1 MTGSPPGL
9 LDGVTN
15 NEPYLLRLSNRL
27 ATGLSELDSD
37 RRERHRQFLLS
48 QQLPDGGF
56 RGREG
61 DSDLYYTSFAVRGLS
76 MLGGLG
82 SGECERIG
90 QYVLACRSQALSVI
104 DLVSWLYTGLV
115 VQLAGGPDPLSG
127 ADEGFVEAV
136 AGSLE
141 STRTAD
147 GGYARTT
154 EGALG
159 STYHSFMVALAYELL
174 GMSVPDP
181 NRMIQF
187 IYDRQRD
194 DGGFVEIA
202 PMKRS
207 GTNPTAAAVALLVML
222 GGMDEELREDVGEFL
237 KVVRGDEGGF
247 LANTR
252 IPFSDGL
259 STFTGLLTVQDLE
272 LDGVLKNDRA
282 EAFVVEELE
291 FPTGGFRGAA
301 WDTDADVEYTFYGLG
316 TLALVSGS
324 REQSQLS

>member
-1 MTGSPPGL
+1 MTP
-9 LDGVTN
+9 D
-15 NEPYLLRLSNRL
+15 EPYLLRLSNRL
-27 ATGLSELDSD
+27 ATGLLSMAPE
-37 RRERHRQFLLS
+37 RRDRHRGFLLA

-82 SGECERIG
+82 EAECESIG
-90 QYVLACRSQALSVI
+90 RYVLACRSQELSVI
-104 DLVSWLYTGLV
+104 DLVSWLYSGLV
-115 VQLAGGPDPLSG
+115 VQLAGGPDPLAG
-127 ADEGFVEAV
+127 APETVVDEV
-136 AGSLE
+136 AESLE

-154 EGALG
+154 EGAAG

-174 GMSVPDP
+174 GRTVPEP

-187 IYDRQRD
+187 VYDRQRD
-194 DGGFVEIA
+194 DGGFVEIS

-222 GGMDEELREDVGEFL
+222 GGMDDELRDDVGEFL
-237 KVVRGDEGGF
+237 GIVKGDEGGF

-259 STFTGLLTVQDLE
+259 STFTELLTVKDLE
-272 LDGVLKNDRA
+272 LEGVLRPERA
-282 EAFVVEELE
+282 EAFIAGELE

-301 WDTDADVEYTFYGLG
+301 WDTQADVEYTFYGRG
-316 TLALVSGS
+316 TLALLC
-324 REQSQLS
+324 R

>member
-1 MTGSPPGL
+1 MTP
-9 LDGVTN
+9 D
-15 NEPYLLRLSNRL
+15 EPYLLRLSNRL
-27 ATGLSELDSD
+27 ATGLLSMAPE
-37 RRERHRQFLLS
+37 RRDRHRGFLLA

-82 SGECERIG
+82 EAECESIG
-90 QYVLACRSQALSVI
+90 RYVLACRSQELSVI
-104 DLVSWLYTGLV
+104 DLVSWLYSGLV

-127 ADEGFVEAV
+127 APETFVDEV
-136 AGSLE
+136 AESLE

-154 EGALG
+154 EGAAG

-174 GMSVPDP
+174 GRTVPEP
-181 NRMIQF
+181 NRMLQF
-187 IYDRQRD
+187 VYDRQRD
-194 DGGFVEIA
+194 DGGFVEIS

-222 GGMDEELREDVGEFL
+222 GGMDDELRDDVGEFL
-237 KVVRGDEGGF
+237 GIVKGDEGGF

-272 LDGVLKNDRA
+272 LEGVLRPERA
-282 EAFVVEELE
+282 EAFIAGELE

-301 WDTDADVEYTFYGLG
+301 WDTQADVEYTFYGLG
-316 TLALVSGS
+316 TLALLC
-324 REQSQLS
+324 R

>member
-1 MTGSPPGL
+1 
-9 LDGVTN
+9 VTN

-27 ATGLSELDSD
+27 ATGLSALDSD
-37 RRERHRQFLLS
+37 RRDRHREFLLS
-48 QQLPDGGF
+48 RQLPDGGF

-82 SGECERIG
+82 IEECERIG
-90 QYVLACRSQALSVI
+90 RYVLACRSQSLSVI

-127 ADEGFVEAV
+127 AGEGFVESV

-141 STRTAD
+141 STRTSD

-174 GMSVPDP
+174 GQSIPEP
-181 NRMIQF
+181 ERMVQF
-187 IYDRQRD
+187 VYDRQRD

-222 GGMDEELREDVGEFL
+222 GGMDDELREDVGEFL
-237 KVVRGDEGGF
+237 GVVRGDEGGF

-259 STFTGLLTVQDLE
+259 STFTGLLTVQDLGLE
-272 LDGVLKNDRA
+272 GVLNSERA
-282 EAFVVEELE
+282 EAFIAGELE

-301 WDTDADVEYTFYGLG
+301 WDTEADVEYSFYGLG
-316 TLALVSGS
+316 TLALVWGL
-324 REQSQLS
+324 REQPQLA

>member
-1 MTGSPPGL
+1 MTP
-9 LDGVTN
+9 

-27 ATGLSELDSD
+27 ATGLLSMAPE
-37 RRERHRQFLLS
+37 RRDRHRGFLLS

-82 SGECERIG
+82 EAECESIG
-90 QYVLACRSQALSVI
+90 RYVLACRSQELSVI
-104 DLVSWLYTGLV
+104 DLVSWLYSGLV

-127 ADEGFVEAV
+127 APATFVDEV
-136 AGSLE
+136 AESLE

-154 EGALG
+154 EGAAG

-174 GMSVPDP
+174 GRTVPEP

-187 IYDRQRD
+187 VYDRQRD
-194 DGGFVEIA
+194 DGGFVEIS

-222 GGMDEELREDVGEFL
+222 GGMDDELREDVGEFL
-237 KVVRGDEGGF
+237 GIVKGDEGGF

-272 LDGVLKNDRA
+272 LEGVLRPERA
-282 EAFVVEELE
+282 EAFIAGELE

-301 WDTDADVEYTFYGLG
+301 WDTQADVEYTFYGLG
-316 TLALVSGS
+316 TLALLC
-324 REQSQLS
+324 R

>member
-1 MTGSPPGL
+1 MTP
-9 LDGVTN
+9 

-27 ATGLSELDSD
+27 STGLLPMDPE
-37 RRERHRQFLLS
+37 RRDRHRGFLLS

-76 MLGGLG
+76 MLGGM
-82 SGECERIG
+82 SEVECESIG
-90 QYVLACRSQALSVI
+90 RYVLACRSQELSVI
-104 DLVSWLYTGLV
+104 DLVSWLYSGLV

-127 ADEGFVEAV
+127 APAEFVEAI
-136 AGSLE
+136 AESLE

-147 GGYARTT
+147 GGYARTI
-154 EGALG
+154 EGSAG

-174 GMSVPDP
+174 GRSVPEP

-187 IYDRQRD
+187 VYDRQRD
-194 DGGFVEIA
+194 DGGFVEIS

-222 GGMDEELREDVGEFL
+222 GGMDDELRDDVGEFL
-237 KVVRGDEGGF
+237 GIVRGDEGGF

-252 IPFSDGL
+252 IPFSDSL

-272 LDGVLKNDRA
+272 LEGVLKPERA
-282 EAFVVEELE
+282 EAFIAGELE

-301 WDTDADVEYTFYGLG
+301 WDTQADVEYTFYGLA
-316 TLALVSGS
+316 TLALLW
-324 REQSQLS
+324 Q

>member
-1 MTGSPPGL
+1 MTP
-9 LDGVTN
+9 D
-15 NEPYLLRLSNRL
+15 EPYLLRLSNRL
-27 ATGLSELDSD
+27 ATGLLSMAPE
-37 RRERHRQFLLS
+37 RRDRHRGFLLA

-82 SGECERIG
+82 EAECESIG
-90 QYVLACRSQALSVI
+90 RYVLACRSQELSVI
-104 DLVSWLYTGLV
+104 DLVSWLYSGLV

-127 ADEGFVEAV
+127 APATFVDEV
-136 AGSLE
+136 AESLE

-154 EGALG
+154 EGAAG

-174 GMSVPDP
+174 GRTVPEP

-187 IYDRQRD
+187 VYDRQRD
-194 DGGFVEIA
+194 DGGFVEIS

-222 GGMDEELREDVGEFL
+222 GGMDDELRDDVGEFL
-237 KVVRGDEGGF
+237 GIVKGDEGGF

-272 LDGVLKNDRA
+272 LEGVLRPERA
-282 EAFVVEELE
+282 EAFIAGELE

-301 WDTDADVEYTFYGLG
+301 WDTQADVEYTFYGLG
-316 TLALVSGS
+316 TLALLC
-324 REQSQLS
+324 R

>member
-1 MTGSPPGL
+1 MTP
-9 LDGVTN
+9 

-27 ATGLSELDSD
+27 ATGLLSMSPE
-37 RRERHRQFLLS
+37 RRDRHRGFLLS

-82 SGECERIG
+82 EAECESIG
-90 QYVLACRSQALSVI
+90 RYVLACRSQELSVI
-104 DLVSWLYTGLV
+104 DLVSWLYSGLV

-127 ADEGFVEAV
+127 APGEFVDAIAE
-136 AGSLE
+136 SLE

-154 EGALG
+154 EGSAG

-174 GMSVPDP
+174 GRTVPEP

-187 IYDRQRD
+187 VYDRQRD
-194 DGGFVEIA
+194 DGGFVEIS

-222 GGMDEELREDVGEFL
+222 GGMDDELREDVGEFL
-237 KVVRGDEGGF
+237 GIVKGDEGGF

-272 LDGVLKNDRA
+272 LEGVLSPERA
-282 EAFVVEELE
+282 EAFIAGELE

-301 WDTDADVEYTFYGLG
+301 WDTQADVEYTFYGLG
-316 TLALVSGS
+316 TLALLC
-324 REQSQLS
+324 R

>member
-1 MTGSPPGL
+1 
-9 LDGVTN
+9 
-15 NEPYLLRLSNRL
+15 
-27 ATGLSELDSD
+27 
-37 RRERHRQFLLS
+37 
-48 QQLPDGGF
+48 
-56 RGREG
+56 
-61 DSDLYYTSFAVRGLS
+61 

-82 SGECERIG
+82 EAECESIG
-90 QYVLACRSQALSVI
+90 RYVLACRSQELSVI
-104 DLVSWLYTGLV
+104 DLVSWLYSGLV

-127 ADEGFVEAV
+127 APETFVDEV
-136 AGSLE
+136 AESLE

-154 EGALG
+154 EGAAG

-174 GMSVPDP
+174 GRTVPEP

-187 IYDRQRD
+187 VYDRQRD
-194 DGGFVEIA
+194 DGGFVEIS

-222 GGMDEELREDVGEFL
+222 GGMDDELRDDVGEFL
-237 KVVRGDEGGF
+237 GIVKGDEGGF

-272 LDGVLKNDRA
+272 LEGVLRPERA
-282 EAFVVEELE
+282 EAFIAGELE

-301 WDTDADVEYTFYGLG
+301 WDTQADVEYTFYGLG
-316 TLALVSGS
+316 TLALLC
-324 REQSQLS
+324 R

>member
-1 MTGSPPGL
+1 MTS
-9 LDGVTN
+9 

-27 ATGLSELDSD
+27 ARGLAEIDAD
-37 RRERHRQFLLS
+37 RRGRHRDFLLS

-61 DSDLYYTSFAVRGLS
+61 DSDLYYTSFAVRGLA
-76 MLGGLG
+76 MLGGLEG
-82 SGECERIG
+82 QQCERIG
-90 QYVLACRSQALSVI
+90 DYVLGCRSQNLSVS

-115 VQLAGGPDPLSG
+115 VQLAGGPDPLAG
-127 ADEGFVEAV
+127 AEEGFIESVST
-136 AGSLE
+136 SLE

-154 EGALG
+154 LGAAG

-174 GMSVPDP
+174 GQSVPEPD
-181 NRMIQF
+181 RMIQF
-187 IYDRQRD
+187 VYDRQRD

-222 GGMDEELREDVGEFL
+222 GGMDDELRDDVREFL
-237 KVVRGDEGGF
+237 EVVRGDEGGF

-252 IPFSDGL
+252 IPFCDGL
-259 STFTGLLTVQDLE
+259 STFTGLLTVQDLG
-272 LDGVLKNDRA
+272 LVGVLKCERV
-282 EAFVVEELE
+282 EAFLKSELE

-316 TLALVSGS
+316 TLALVLGS
-324 REQSQLS
+324 ESAQ

>member
-1 MTGSPPGL
+1 MTP
-9 LDGVTN
+9 

-27 ATGLSELDSD
+27 ATGLLSMAPE
-37 RRERHRQFLLS
+37 RRDRHRGFLLA

-82 SGECERIG
+82 EAECESIG
-90 QYVLACRSQALSVI
+90 RYVLACRSQELSVI
-104 DLVSWLYTGLV
+104 DLVSWLYSGLV

-127 ADEGFVEAV
+127 APATFVDEV
-136 AGSLE
+136 AESLE

-154 EGALG
+154 EGAAG

-174 GMSVPDP
+174 GRTVPEP

-187 IYDRQRD
+187 VYDRQRD
-194 DGGFVEIA
+194 DGGFVEIS

-222 GGMDEELREDVGEFL
+222 GGMDDELRDDVGEFL
-237 KVVRGDEGGF
+237 GIVKGDEGGF

-272 LDGVLKNDRA
+272 LEGVLRPERA
-282 EAFVVEELE
+282 EAFIAGELE

-301 WDTDADVEYTFYGLG
+301 WDTQADVEYTFYGLG
-316 TLALVSGS
+316 TLALLC
-324 REQSQLS
+324 R

>member
-1 MTGSPPGL
+1 MTP
-9 LDGVTN
+9 
-15 NEPYLLRLSNRL
+15 NEHYLLRLSNRL
-27 ATGLSELDSD
+27 ATGLLSMAPE
-37 RRERHRQFLLS
+37 RRDRHRGFLMS

-82 SGECERIG
+82 EAECESVGR
-90 QYVLACRSQALSVI
+90 YVLACRSQELSVI
-104 DLVSWLYTGLV
+104 DLVSWLYSGLV

-127 ADEGFVEAV
+127 APATFVDEV
-136 AGSLE
+136 AESLE

-154 EGALG
+154 EGAAG

-174 GMSVPDP
+174 GRTVPEP

-187 IYDRQRD
+187 VYDRQRD
-194 DGGFVEIA
+194 DGGCVEIS

-222 GGMDEELREDVGEFL
+222 GGMDDELREDVGEFL
-237 KVVRGDEGGF
+237 GIVKGDEGGF

-272 LDGVLKNDRA
+272 LEGVLRPERA
-282 EAFVVEELE
+282 EAFIAGELE

-301 WDTDADVEYTFYGLG
+301 WDTQADVEYTFYGLG
-316 TLALVSGS
+316 TLALLC
-324 REQSQLS
+324 R